1 MSGDY
6 YTFYNGKCWK
16 HHTNQNRNSLYENSG
31 DSLITFIFN
40 ESPSI
45 IKNFNALNYDGD
57 EGWECESIST
67 NLQSGTINQFIKKE
81 GKFFNYI

>member
-45 IKNFNALNYDGD
+45 IKNFNA
-57 EGWECESIST
+57 
-67 NLQSGTINQFIKKE
+67 
-81 GKFFNYI
+81 